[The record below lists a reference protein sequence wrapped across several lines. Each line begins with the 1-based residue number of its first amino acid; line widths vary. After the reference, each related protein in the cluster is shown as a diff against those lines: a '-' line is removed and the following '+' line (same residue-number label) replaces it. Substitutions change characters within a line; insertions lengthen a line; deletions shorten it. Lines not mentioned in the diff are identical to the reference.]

1 MTESE
6 INQLADTIRE
16 TAFETHKY
24 FKNGFLEKVYEN
36 SLRNRLRKQG
46 LKIDQ
51 QLPISVLDEDGSIVG
66 EYYAD
71 LIVEDLILIELKAA
85 KALVDEH
92 TAQTLA
98 YLRATKYNHGILIN
112 FGSAKLQI
120 RKFIQ

>member
-1 MTESE
+1 M
-6 INQLADTIRE
+6 
-16 TAFETHKY
+16 
-24 FKNGFLEKVYEN
+24 YEN

-92 TAQTLA
+92 AAQTLA
-98 YLRATKYNHGILIN
+98 YLGATKYKHGILIN